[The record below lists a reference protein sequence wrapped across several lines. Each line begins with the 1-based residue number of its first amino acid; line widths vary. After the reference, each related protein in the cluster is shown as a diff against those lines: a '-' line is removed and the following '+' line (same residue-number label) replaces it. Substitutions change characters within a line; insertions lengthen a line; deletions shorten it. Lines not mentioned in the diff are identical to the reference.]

1 MAGGLKYG
9 RVGLVPVTQPALPT
23 LHPHLAQ
30 TLALGQGG
38 HSCCAATCWVLLLLP
53 QGSGPHMPGAHHSG
67 NPSRHCYTEK
77 QPSSQGRSQ
86 PHHPSTYTGS
96 SSSVRPR
103 QVGTRGISVA
113 TAPGPSPSP
122 ALGLGHVPAAP
133 LGVSALSPPPSPA
146 PVGSSTRV
154 PAHRALRV
162 VDARVIGG
170 PVRWKQP

>member
-9 RVGLVPVTQPALPT
+9 RVGLVPVTQPT

-38 HSCCAATCWVLLLLP
+38 HGCCAATCWVLLLLP

-77 QPSSQGRSQ
+77 YPSSQGRSL

-103 QVGTRGISVA
+103 QVGTHRISVA